1 MRIITILFLALFAS
15 VATQRSA
22 FAADGASIHAILIT
36 ASKEKAPADPKL
48 APYEATLQRN
58 VPESSFRLIAEGS
71 ASVSGAGRATI
82 SLGGSHHLELES
94 EGGGRLKV
102 QWMNGSNVVI
112 STTLSNLQPGVP
124 TLLGHRGA
132 GDGDV
137 PIVLVIAK

>member
-1 MRIITILFLALFAS
+1 MRIITILCLALIAS

-22 FAADGASIHAILIT
+22 FGADGASIHAILIT

-58 VPESSFRLIAEGS
+58 VPESSFRMTAEGS
-71 ASVSGAGRATI
+71 ASVSGGGKATI
-82 SLGGSHHLELES
+82 TLGGGHRLELEH

-112 STTLSNLQPGVP
+112 STSLSNLQPGVP
-124 TLLGHRGA
+124 VFLGHRPS
-132 GDGDV
+132 DDREV
-137 PIVLVIAK
+137 PIVLVIPK